1 MSEPES
7 ERVAE
12 EIGAE
17 IALQGGVLVCGGLGG
32 VMEASC
38 RGARSQGGLTI
49 GILPGDD
56 RDEANAY
63 VDVAIPT
70 GMGEM
75 RNALI
80 VRASD
85 AVIAVSGE
93 FGTLSEIAL
102 ALKLGK
108 RVVGVSTWELTR
120 AGKVS
125 DAILRADTAAEAVRL
140 ALS

>member
-1 MSEPES
+1 
-7 ERVAE
+7 
-12 EIGAE
+12 
-17 IALQGGVLVCGGLGG
+17 
-32 VMEASC
+32 MEAAC

-56 RDEANAY
+56 RDEANDY

-80 VRASD
+80 VRAVD

-108 RVVGVSTWELTR
+108 RVVGVSTWDLSRE
-120 AGKVS
+120 GKVS
-125 DAILRADTAAEAVRL
+125 DAIVRADSAPEAVRL